1 MSEDE
6 EKPKENKTLVKVVA
20 IICLTAI
27 EIVNIL
33 TVNVDGAVL
42 GAICG
47 IIGGIA
53 GYEFKQIVKG

>member
-1 MSEDE
+1 MSEEE

-20 IICLTAI
+20 IVCLTAI

-33 TVNVDGAVL
+33 TLHVDGAVL

-53 GYEFKQIVKG
+53 GYELKSVVKG